1 MAYVAVEKNGLE
13 VMCSRKPYR
22 EKKDYTQKA
31 DNVNIFSKLFSGKWT
46 DAKYIS
52 GHCLYRNSTKIVL
65 PKGSIEKLVG
75 RTLTWAHDPIKLV

>member
-13 VMCSRKPYR
+13 VMFSRKPYR
-22 EKKDYTQKA
+22 EKKDYTQKT
-31 DNVNIFSKLFSGKWT
+31 NNGKLFSGKWT

-75 RTLTWAHDPIKLV
+75 KTLTWEHDPIKLV